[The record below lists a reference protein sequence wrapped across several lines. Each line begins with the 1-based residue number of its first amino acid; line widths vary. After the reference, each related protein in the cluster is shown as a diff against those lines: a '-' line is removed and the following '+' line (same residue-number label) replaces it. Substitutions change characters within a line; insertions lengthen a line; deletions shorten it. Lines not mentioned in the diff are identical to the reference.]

1 MKLINEINMKNFLYL
16 FLSIFIINYTFAFS
30 QNVSINQFQSLPN
43 QLKMSDLWNLSIS
56 NFDNT
61 SYNIKLKVS
70 VRLNNS
76 EDVLVGESGV
86 FRQLTGT
93 RNYQGRLLE
102 PINYSL
108 ISDKIVTA
116 IRRTGSFPDGEYTV
130 CIDAINQDNLQIL
143 ASSCFDAS
151 VATSISPVLFAPY
164 DGSDMY
170 DNLIVW
176 SWFMQPET
184 SSGEKVVCDL
194 IAVEILEGQT
204 AEEAIKVNP
213 PILDKKNL
221 TTASWQT
228 NFAMR
233 TFKSGARYAWK
244 VFAKADGKIINESE
258 IWQFKYNAEYA
269 QDVSD
274 SLNQNAV
281 QQIEEPIQDTS
292 SAIRLSG
299 KMRLTLENSNNKA
312 LLSNTP
318 TQYARLE
325 IEPTLTI
332 LGVPMGF
339 NFLLTT
345 EENTKKYNMNR
356 GAFNYESRNGGLN
369 FSISQRIEDRISSLS
384 NQLDSATIDSLKE
397 LTYADSLAF
406 ENRIAALY
414 ELQNEDYEANIESL
428 KEFGLITEEQEVI
441 AQFPALGIGK
451 VAPSFSGLFMNG
463 VSITGGLI
471 EYNPSI
477 FYLGTAFGKLQT
489 NPNLSNIEINET
501 LSGQGLENP
510 EFFQNLYSGRIGVG
524 RRNGDNAILSVLYG
538 EDDGQ
543 SQVMKNL
550 LDSTGTALGIENN
563 MVLGLSGRYNWEK
576 IGLNFI
582 GELNSSVYNS
592 NTNGGD
598 IFGDDLINPLLKDI
612 FGDNIKNGALAD
624 LSYNFNAS
632 LKVDDYSTINSTVRF
647 VGPGYRSVGVA
658 GLRNDIMIYDL
669 HFNRSFLD
677 NKIRFSG
684 FYSNEEAGYVLSELN
699 NSKINKIGSR
709 LDIRFRNLPVFTINY
724 VGNLQSQK
732 LAGLD
737 ERENNSIHQLNVN
750 SSFGYQV
757 GYTRMLS
764 FVSYT
769 FQKGD
774 SKDSAATFD
783 SHVIMASQRVSLF
796 DRFAAGL
803 SCAYSETKNLLD
815 PNAKP
820 VYSIDLSLLHNI
832 ELLATTT
839 LGFNLNYTQDGDLKS
854 FYFNTRISVLNNLEA
869 DMRIESRNF
878 TSQINKS
885 LSFNETIARLIWGWS
900 F

>member
-1 MKLINEINMKNFLYL
+1 MNKLFYFLL
-16 FLSIFIINYTFAFS
+16 CGLILSFTHSYS
-30 QNVSINQFQSLPN
+30 QNVSINQFPSLPN
-43 QLKMSDLWNLSIS
+43 QLKMSDLWNISIS
-56 NFDNT
+56 NFDNN
-61 SYNIKLKVS
+61 SYNVKLKVS

-76 EDVLVGESGV
+76 DEVLVAETGV
-86 FRQLTGT
+86 FRQLSGT
-93 RNYQGRLLE
+93 RNYQGKLLE

-108 ISDKIVTA
+108 ISDKIINS
-116 IRRTGSFPDGEYTV
+116 IRRTGGFPDGEYSICV
-130 CIDAINQDNLQIL
+130 DVINNDNLQII
-143 ASSCFDAS
+143 ANSCIDVS
-151 VATSISPVLFAPY
+151 VATSIAPVLFAPY

-213 PILDKKNL
+213 PVLNKTNL

-233 TFKSGARYAWK
+233 TFKSGTRYAWK

-258 IWQFKYNAEYA
+258 IWQFTYNAEYG
-269 QDVSD
+269 QDIAD
-274 SLNQNAV
+274 SLRNSESMPIV
-281 QQIEEPIQDTS
+281 EPIQDTNS
-292 SAIRLSG
+292 TIRLSG
-299 KMRLTLENSNNKA
+299 KMRMTLENSNHKA

-325 IEPTLTI
+325 VEPTLTI

-345 EENTKKYNMNR
+345 EENTKKYNVNR

-369 FSISQRIEDRISSLS
+369 FSISQRIEDRIQSLS
-384 NQLDSATIDSLKE
+384 NQLDSASIDSLRE
-397 LTYADSLAF
+397 MTYADSLAF

-414 ELQNEDYEANIESL
+414 ELQHEDYEGNLESL
-428 KEFGLITEEQEVI
+428 KEFGLISEEQEVI

-471 EYNPSI
+471 EYNPNI
-477 FYLGTAFGKLQT
+477 IYLGTAFGKLQT
-489 NPNLSNIEINET
+489 NPDLSNISINES
-501 LSGQGLENP
+501 LMEQGLNNP
-510 EFFQNLYSGRIGVG
+510 EFFQNVYSGRIGVG
-524 RRNGDNAILSVLYG
+524 RRNGNNAILSVLYG
-538 EDDGQ
+538 EDDEQ
-543 SQVMKNL
+543 SRIVKNL
-550 LDSTGTALGIENN
+550 LDSTGTALGNENN
-563 MVLGLSGRYNWEK
+563 MVLGLSGRYNLEN
-576 IGLNFI
+576 IGLNFS
-582 GELNSSVYNS
+582 GEINSSVYNS
-592 NTNGGD
+592 NTNGG
-598 IFGDDLINPLLKDI
+598 LINNADLVNPLMRDI

-632 LKVDDYSTINSTVRF
+632 YRLDDNSTINSTIRF

-658 GLRNDIMIYDL
+658 GLRNDIMIYDI
-669 HFNRSFLD
+669 HFNRSFFD
-677 NKIRFSG
+677 NKIRFTG
-684 FYSNEEAGYVLSELN
+684 FYSNEEAGYVLSDLN
-699 NSKINKIGSR
+699 NSNINKIGSR
-709 LDIRFRNLPVFTINY
+709 LDIRFRNMPTFSVNY
-724 VGNLQSQK
+724 VGNMQSQK
-732 LAGLD
+732 LVDAT
-737 ERENNSIHQLNVN
+737 ERDANSIHQVNVN
-750 SSFGYQV
+750 SSYGYQL
-757 GYTRMLS
+757 GYTRMISFLS
-764 FVSYT
+764 YSYQT
-769 FQKGD
+769 GS

-783 SHVIMASQRVSLF
+783 SHIIMASQRISLF

-803 SCAYSETKNLLD
+803 SGAYSETKNLLE

-820 VYSIDLSLLHNI
+820 VYSLDLSLLHNI

-854 FYFNTRISVLNNLEA
+854 FYFNSRIAVFSNLET
-869 DMRIESRNF
+869 DLRIESRNF

-885 LSFNETIARLIWGWS
+885 LSFQETVARLILGYAW
-900 F
+900 